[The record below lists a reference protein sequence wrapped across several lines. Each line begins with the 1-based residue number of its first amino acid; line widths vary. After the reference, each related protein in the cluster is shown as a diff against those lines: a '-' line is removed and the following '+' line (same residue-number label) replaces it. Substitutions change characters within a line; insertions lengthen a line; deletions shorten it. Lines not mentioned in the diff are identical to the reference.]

1 MKTFTLLF
9 ALLAAPAFADILP
22 DEVGACQGKAAG
34 SACTTP
40 EGEAGTCSK
49 LSISRPDYSTGIPP
63 KYKQIEMLGCVATAK
78 GTARNLTPWVGIGLA
93 FLALVVALSRR
104 SPPSPLVA

>member
-1 MKTFTLLF
+1 VKPFTLLI

-49 LSISRPDYSTGIPP
+49 MSISRPDYSTGIPP
-63 KYKQIEMLGCVATAK
+63 TYKQIEMLGCVATAAGNAQRFSQRK
-78 GTARNLTPWVGIGLA
+78 GFRD
-93 FLALVVALSRR
+93 RC
-104 SPPSPLVA
+104 